1 MPHPLPV
8 RRRQI
13 ETAARR
19 GARLLAALLLATPLA
34 AAGAAAPEGEGVLAA
49 ACPGP
54 GALDLLLLPEEAGA
68 LDAAEAAL
76 TVTGAY
82 TATDTRD
89 EAKPKPVG
97 LFVHR
102 GRAVSLE
109 YGRMDGLLVIEA
121 DGAAR
126 IVAAPAARVGEAEHD
141 LTDPEG
147 RRAFVA
153 AAKAAG
159 ASALQSQ
166 LLIRDGELDLRPVDD
181 APRAIRRILFQSED
195 GALAIWQSGARALT
209 LHAAAEELARLHAP
223 VMAMNLDMGSYDFC
237 ERTGPE
243 TGSGGASY
251 SCGFL
256 DRQGVERLSNL
267 IRLHPGA
274 NCG

>member
-1 MPHPLPV
+1 MPRTTPV
-8 RRRQI
+8 RRRHFH
-13 ETAARR
+13 TVARR
-19 GARLLAALLLATPLA
+19 GACLLAALMFAGPL
-34 AAGAAAPEGEGVLAA
+34 GAAPEGEGVLAA

-54 GALDLLLLPEEAGA
+54 GALDLILLPEEMAKLDDGA
-68 LDAAEAAL
+68 AAL

-82 TATDTRD
+82 TATDKRD
-89 EAKPKPVG
+89 ETKPKPVG
-97 LFVHR
+97 LFLHR

-126 IVAAPAARVGEAEHD
+126 IVAAPAAQVAGGAHD

-147 RRAFVA
+147 RRAFIA
-153 AAKAAG
+153 AAKSSG
-159 ASALQSQ
+159 ASALQSH

-181 APRAIRRILFQSED
+181 APLAIRRILFQDRD

-223 VMAMNLDMGSYDFC
+223 AMAMNLDMGSYDFC

-243 TGSGGASY
+243 TASGGASY